1 MQKLLDNNINDYQ
14 NMSGKYKI
22 GEKNGKGKGYILHT
36 FRLIFEGEYV
46 NGKKNGKWK
55 EYYENDE
62 LKFEGE

>member
-1 MQKLLDNNINDYQ
+1 MIIKIWVVNTKLV
-14 NMSGKYKI
+14 K
-22 GEKNGKGKGYILHT
+22 KNGKGNEYILHT